1 MIPPDG
7 RTIFTLRGPLWY
19 DNIEFDLKIV
29 RIQATTNIQKATDGS
44 FDTLQNNNQV
54 NVILK
59 KSLEGPQDIEL
70 ELSMTVYT
78 NGMPRGKSV
87 AKLFLFVSQHTF

>member
-1 MIPPDG
+1 MISPEG

-19 DNIEFDLKIV
+19 DNIDFDLKIV
-29 RIQATTNIQKATDGS
+29 RIQATNNIKKATDKN
-44 FDTLQNNNQV
+44 FDTIKNNNQV
-54 NVILK
+54 SVLLK
-59 KSLEGPQDIEL
+59 KSLEGPQDVEL